1 MRSIIQH
8 LEDSLADTVLSKAEK
23 VELKSL
29 VNNHSL
35 SDQDISVLRSKIYSL
50 AMEKATAENFSFIID
65 WIKAANNA
73 LITSSQGSSADVFF
87 SPGEECRNAIINRI
101 NGAIHQVSICVFTIS
116 DDRITDS
123 IITAHK
129 KGVNVKIITD
139 NDKSWDEGSDVK
151 QLARLGVSVKMD
163 STPNHMHHKF
173 MVVDNK
179 SLLTGS
185 YNWTLS
191 AMRYNHENI
200 LITEEPGVVR
210 SFLKEFDNLWRQMV
224 EYK

>member
-1 MRSIIQH
+1 MESIIQH
-8 LEDSLADTVLSKAEK
+8 LQSSLEDTVLSKAEK
-23 VELKSL
+23 VELKTL
-29 VNNHSL
+29 VNNRSL
-35 SDQDISVLRSKIYSL
+35 SDHELSVLRSKIYLL
-50 AMEKATAENFSFIID
+50 AMEKATPENYPFIIE

-73 LITSSQGSSADVFF
+73 LIASPQGYAADVFF

-139 NDKSWDEGSDVK
+139 NDKSWDEGSDIK

-163 STPNHMHHKF
+163 ATPNHMHHKF
-173 MVVDNK
+173 MAVDNK

-191 AMRYNHENI
+191 AMRFNHENI

-210 SFLKEFDNLWRQMV
+210 SFLKEFDNLWKQMI
-224 EYK
+224 EFK

>member
-1 MRSIIQH
+1 MDSIIQH
-8 LEDSLADTVLSKAEK
+8 LQSSLDDTVLSKSEK
-23 VELKSL
+23 VELKAL
-29 VNNHSL
+29 VNNRSL
-35 SDQDISVLRSKIYSL
+35 SDQELSFLRSKIYSL
-50 AMEKATAENFSFIID
+50 ALEKATSENYSFVIE
-65 WIKAANNA
+65 WVRAVNNA
-73 LITSSQGSSADVFF
+73 LLSIPSIASSDVFF
-87 SPGEECRNAIINRI
+87 SPGEESRNAIIKRI
-101 NGAIHQVSICVFTIS
+101 GGAVNQISICVFTIS

-129 KGVNVKIITD
+129 KGVNIKIITD
-139 NDKSWDEGSDVK
+139 NDKSWDEGSDIK
-151 QLARLGVSVKMD
+151 QLARAGVTIKMD

-191 AMRYNHENI
+191 AMRFNHENI
-200 LITEEPGVVR
+200 LITEEAGVVR
-210 SFLKEFDNLWRQMV
+210 SFLKEFENLWRQMV